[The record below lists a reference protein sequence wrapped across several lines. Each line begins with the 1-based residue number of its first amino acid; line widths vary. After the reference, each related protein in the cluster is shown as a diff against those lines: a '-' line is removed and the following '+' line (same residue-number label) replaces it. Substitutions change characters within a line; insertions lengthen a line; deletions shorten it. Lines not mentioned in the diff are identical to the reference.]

1 MREPKKARERVR
13 AGEKENYREGE
24 RKREEE
30 KAIERH
36 VLQPLPVTDV
46 GPHVLHP

>member
-24 RKREEE
+24 RKKKKK

-36 VLQPLPVTDV
+36 DLQPLPVTDV
-46 GPHVLHP
+46 GPHVLHQ